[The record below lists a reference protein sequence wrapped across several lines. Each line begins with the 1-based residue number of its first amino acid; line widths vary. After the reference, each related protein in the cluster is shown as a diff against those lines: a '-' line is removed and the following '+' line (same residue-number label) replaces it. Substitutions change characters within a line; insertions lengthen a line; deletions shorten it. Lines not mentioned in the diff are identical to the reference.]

1 MERTT
6 DRQAGRR
13 TEKDLYPIL
22 EELALPPVKGWLR
35 PRREL
40 TQLPPQR
47 PGTVLVFTVNGR
59 YEVLRDAPQLRGTEE
74 TIVAASSVSV
84 VDISRDRLLPVNI
97 ELPSASP
104 ADSFTAVVTFMCTVE
119 DPAEVVRNRLRRP
132 AAFLRAYLG
141 GEIRT
146 LAQDRDIADIN
157 ELREL
162 VRATV
167 KACFELKP
175 PRLEGIAVALADIDV
190 RPPESLVVYA
200 RERRDLTRFHEL
212 ERRRKQFT
220 REQAEMFEEI
230 VRRGGPIAMETVAL
244 VLEQVSADTIAQR
257 AFDREDRYQQRAG
270 EAVRILAERG
280 FADRVSV
287 DTEQLISRFLHSL
300 AGPADRGP
308 HDSPPRLDGPAA
320 RPPAIPAESGEQ
332 EHVTETAGT
341 EDDDEP
347 LDEDDL

>member
-1 MERTT
+1 MESAT
-6 DRQAGRR
+6 DRQPGRR
-13 TEKDLYPIL
+13 TEKHPYPIL
-22 EELALPPVKGWLR
+22 EERTLPPVKGWLR

-40 TQLPPQR
+40 AQLPPQR

-74 TIVAASSVSV
+74 TVVGASSVSL

-119 DPAEVVRNRLRRP
+119 DPAEVVRNRLRP
-132 AAFLRAYLG
+132 AALLRAYLG

-146 LAQDRDIADIN
+146 LAQDRDVAAVN
-157 ELREL
+157 ELRDL

-175 PRLEGIAVALADIDV
+175 PRLDGMFVALADVDV
-190 RPPESLVVYA
+190 RPPDSLVVYA
-200 RERRDLTRFHEL
+200 RETRDLDRSQKL
-212 ERRRKQFT
+212 DARRKQFT
-220 REQAEMFEEI
+220 REQAELFEEI
-230 VRRGGPIAMETVAL
+230 ERRGGPIAVEAVAWAM
-244 VLEQVSADTIAQR
+244 EQVSADTIAQR
-257 AFDREDRYQQRAG
+257 AFDREDRYQQRAA

-300 AGPADRGP
+300 AGPADRAP
-308 HDSPPRLDGPAA
+308 HGSPLRLDGPAA
-320 RPPAIPAESGEQ
+320 PPPAITAETGEQ
-332 EHVTETAGT
+332 EQVTGPTGT
-341 EDDDEP
+341 DDEEEP